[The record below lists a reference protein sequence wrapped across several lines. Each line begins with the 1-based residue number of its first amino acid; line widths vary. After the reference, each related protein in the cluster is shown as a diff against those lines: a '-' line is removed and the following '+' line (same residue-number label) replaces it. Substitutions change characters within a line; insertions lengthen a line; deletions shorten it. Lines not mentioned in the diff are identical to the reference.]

1 MNNADHNDPKGSD
14 NGGGANRS
22 GGGDSDSDF
31 GLLLSESS

>member
-14 NGGGANRS
+14 NGGANRS